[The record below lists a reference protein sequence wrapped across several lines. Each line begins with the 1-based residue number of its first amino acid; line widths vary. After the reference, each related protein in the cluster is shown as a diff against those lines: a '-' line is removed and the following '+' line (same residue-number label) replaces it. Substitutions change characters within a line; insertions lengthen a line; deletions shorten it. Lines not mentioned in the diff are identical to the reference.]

1 MSGRGEGRIGARCPP
16 ARESA
21 PREPCPAGADPG
33 EGADSVSVGR
43 LVPGVDR

>member
-1 MSGRGEGRIGARCPP
+1 MSGRGDGRIVA

-21 PREPCPAGADPG
+21 PREPCPAGAHPG